1 MNNTMTSL
9 KTLLP
14 NWALIQIEG
23 PDSGAFLQN
32 LLTNDVLKMDVNSS
46 KLAGFCTPKGRLLA
60 SFWITRSE
68 SNFYNLW
75 ISKDIANEFIQKLK
89 LFRLRSKVEIN
100 LVSDS
105 LYIVGEVNDKP
116 FIALEDLSC
125 ELNPGSYQNTLYFRR
140 LSLIKENDVGLDNS
154 LWNLLEVLSGVPRIT
169 AATKDLF
176 VPQMINFESVGGVD
190 FKKGCYPGQEVVARS
205 QYLGTIK
212 RRLKLGIFESNHH
225 DLMISPGVEVFMEG
239 EEDQPCGVVVLSS
252 YDSIQKKYYLQLEL
266 NNKALDSEVH
276 FSKLDSK
283 LSGSIIIQEPPYSLM
298 IV

>member
-1 MNNTMTSL
+1 MTSL

-125 ELNPGSYQNTLYFRR
+125 ELNPVSYQNTLYFRR

-169 AATKDLF
+169 AATKYLF

-212 RRLKLGIFESNHH
+212 RRLKLGVFESNHN

-239 EEDQPCGVVVLSS
+239 EEDQLCGVVVLSS

-266 NNKALDSEVH
+266 NNKALNSEVH
-276 FSKLDSK
+276 FSKLDSQ

>member
-1 MNNTMTSL
+1 MTSL

-100 LVSDS
+100 LVSES

-125 ELNPGSYQNTLYFRR
+125 ELNPVSYQNTLYFRR

-190 FKKGCYPGQEVVARS
+190 FKKGCYPGQEIVARS

-212 RRLKLGIFESNHH
+212 RRLKLGSVSLLDYPLLN
-225 DLMISPGVEVFMEG
+225 LSPGIEVFTENDP
-239 EEDQPCGVVVLSS
+239 EQSCGVIVLAAIDMATNQYVIQVEIKLS
-252 YDSIQKKYYLQLEL
+252 YLTQAVYIRTEAYPK
-266 NNKALDSEVH
+266 VH
-276 FSKLDSK
+276 FTIED
-283 LSGSIIIQEPPYSLM
+283 PPYSLLT
-298 IV
+298 I